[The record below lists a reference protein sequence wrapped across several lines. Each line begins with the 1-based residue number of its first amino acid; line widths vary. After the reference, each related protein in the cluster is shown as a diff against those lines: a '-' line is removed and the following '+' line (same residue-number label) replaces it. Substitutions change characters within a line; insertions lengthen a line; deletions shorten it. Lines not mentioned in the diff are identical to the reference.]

1 MSARLRRDNPE
12 VDIQNKPQ
20 YKYLSPYGDTRL
32 LYYPPGA
39 REKLADSTTPILL
52 VEAEK
57 SALALTAWAERMGR
71 KLLVLAMGGCWSW
84 KGRIGKTIDERGVR
98 VDVKGILRD
107 FHCVDGR
114 EVTIL
119 LDANAAINPNVQRAE
134 QKLRWALLDGA
145 ETPASEFSSKKQ
157 WKAASVRICRLPQA
171 DGVNGPDDYL
181 GKFDDEAM
189 AAVVDGRLMTGYSCD
204 PNDPRRPIYL
214 SADNRELATV
224 AEEFGAALRG
234 RLYVHGEE
242 IVEPRGS
249 LLQPVKPQTFRTL
262 IAREIACLRHK
273 EKRKDV
279 FVTVLVT
286 MSEAEAAGILASPQF
301 REQLL
306 PITQVNLC
314 RLPILRSA
322 GKVELLPEGYDQAT
336 ETLTVSTIDY
346 RDDMLLDEAVTLVRD
361 LYDEFEFADG
371 ERSLAVTLAGGLTLF
386 TPHLLP
392 EGAHRPCFVV
402 NKNAEGAGATTLARC
417 MTTPVLGTVAFNA
430 LPGNQDEMRKLLTSI
445 VCAGKQSLIFDNV
458 SGFLKSPPLE
468 AFLTSPRSGDRGLG
482 GNRLIEAPNLATVYV
497 TGNGLTLSSD
507 MTRRSLQIEL
517 HLSYEH
523 AGEREFKRRL
533 DAASPGLEIG
543 ANGKRKSLPY
553 RLQKRSANSSNLK
566 HVKFAC
572 AKTCRG

>member
-1 MSARLRRDNPE
+1 MCS
-12 VDIQNKPQ
+12 
-20 YKYLSPYGDTRL
+20 
-32 LYYPPGA
+32 
-39 REKLADSTTPILL
+39 
-52 VEAEK
+52 
-57 SALALTAWAERMGR
+57 
-71 KLLVLAMGGCWSW
+71 
-84 KGRIGKTIDERGVR
+84 
-98 VDVKGILRD
+98 
-107 FHCVDGR
+107 
-114 EVTIL
+114 
-119 LDANAAINPNVQRAE
+119 
-134 QKLRWALLDGA
+134 
-145 ETPASEFSSKKQ
+145 
-157 WKAASVRICRLPQA
+157 LP
-171 DGVNGPDDYL
+171 
-181 GKFDDEAM
+181 
-189 AAVVDGRLMTGYSCD
+189 
-204 PNDPRRPIYL
+204 
-214 SADNRELATV
+214 
-224 AEEFGAALRG
+224 
-234 RLYVHGEE
+234 
-242 IVEPRGS
+242 
-249 LLQPVKPQTFRTL
+249 
-262 IAREIACLRHK
+262 
-273 EKRKDV
+273 
-279 FVTVLVT
+279 

-322 GKVELLPEGYDQAT
+322 TGKVELLPEGYDQAT

-346 RDDMLLDEAVTLVRD
+346 RDDMPLDEAVTLVRD
-361 LYDEFEFADG
+361 LYSEFEFADG

-523 AGEREFKRRL
+523 AGEREFKRSL
-533 DAASPGLEIG
+533 DAATLRGVRTELLAAYWALVRHWADKGFCGTSHKNSAFSEWGDVVGGIVEAAGFACPL
-543 ANGKRKSLPY
+543 LPY
-553 RLQKRSANSSNLK
+553 TPENVAVVDEDHADMALLVEAMVPEQEYTFTQLIDKCRQHEVFSTLADESDPTRKTSNRARLGRKLAEYSNRRIGQRLFVILGNKNSRKTRRYVAFPQATGRAFPTVPIASCDEESADYRGNGRSSGTEERSYQGTVGN
-566 HVKFAC
+566 
-572 AKTCRG
+572 GG